1 MIFINGVSFQ
11 SETLKNPK
19 IFLFQKKL
27 VIVLQSHFINQ
38 TPSFQREASVFFLLK
53 ILVIYPLIFFY
64 NKS

>member
-38 TPSFQREASVFFLLK
+38 TPSFQREASVFFSSENPGHLSINFLL
-53 ILVIYPLIFFY
+53 
-64 NKS
+64 